1 MLCYNSIDALE
12 RTDKVYLKN
21 VLFETTGVFG

>member
-1 MLCYNSIDALE
+1 MLHYNSIDASE
-12 RTDKVYLKN
+12 RTDKVHLKN